1 MKKFVNREAEIQFL
15 ETQFSREGSSFVV
28 IYGRRRVG
36 KTALIKEF
44 IKDKKA
50 IYFLATEEIES
61 QNINN
66 FKTLV
71 ARFFNNSLLEKA
83 QNIMWDEI
91 FEFIANN
98 TTNEKLVIVIDEFQY
113 LCKVNPS
120 FPSILQKIW
129 DEKLKG
135 KNIFLIV
142 CGSLVNMMEQHVLNY
157 SSPLYGRRTGQI
169 KLKPLKFKSLK
180 EFFPQS
186 TENELIWLYAIL
198 GGVPKYLEVFNYKG
212 DIFEAIKENVLNKQ
226 SFLYEEP
233 LFLLEREIQDIGTYF
248 SLIKSI
254 SFGNHKLQ
262 QIAQT
267 LSVPQTRLTKYIN
280 TLIDLDI
287 LRRDTPVTEEYPEK
301 SKKGLY
307 FINDNFLNFWFKFVY
322 PFKEQLELDNV
333 EFVLENIKERIITE
347 HISYVYKDI
356 CREYVWELSQKGKL
370 PLKISK
376 IGKWWDKN
384 NEIDI
389 VGIDTTTGS
398 LLYGEC
404 KYTNSK
410 VDIDLFYS
418 LKQKAN
424 KVNAKN
430 KTKEYYIIFS
440 KSGFTERFLSFSR
453 EVKNLILITFPEG
466 RNTII

>member
-15 ETQFSREGSSFVV
+15 ETQFSKEGSSFVV

-66 FKTLV
+66 FKILV
-71 ARFFNNSLLEKA
+71 AKFFNNSLLEKA

-98 TTNEKLVIVIDEFQY
+98 VKNEKLVIVIDEFQY

-135 KNIFLIV
+135 KNIFFIV

-169 KLKPLKFKSLK
+169 KLKPLKFKYLK

-186 TENELIWLYAIL
+186 TEDELIWLYAIL
-198 GGVPKYLEVFNYKG
+198 GGVPRYLEVFNYKG
-212 DIFEAIKENVLNKQ
+212 DVFEAIRENMLNKQ

-254 SFGNHKLQ
+254 SLGNHKLQ

-267 LSVPQTRLTKYIN
+267 LSVLQTRLTKYIN

-333 EFVLENIKERIITE
+333 EFVLENIKKRIITE

-356 CREYVWELSQKGKL
+356 CKEYVWELSQKGEL

-418 LKQKAN
+418 LKQKAS

-430 KTKEYYIIFS
+430 KAEEYYIIFS
-440 KSGFTERFLSFSR
+440 KSGFTERFLSFSK
-453 EVKNLILITFPEG
+453 EIENLILITFPEKT
-466 RNTII
+466 NLNF

>member
-1 MKKFVNREAEIQFL
+1 MKKFVDREVELQFL
-15 ETQFSREGSSFVV
+15 ESQFSQNGSALVV

-44 IKDKKA
+44 IKNKKA
-50 IYFLATEEIES
+50 IYFLATEEVES

-66 FKTLV
+66 FKSLV
-71 ARFFNNSLLEKA
+71 AKLFNNSLLEKI
-83 QNIMWDEI
+83 QNITWEEI
-91 FEFIANN
+91 FEFITANIES
-98 TTNEKLVIVIDEFQY
+98 EKIVIVIDEFQY

-120 FPSILQKIW
+120 FASIFQKIW
-129 DEKLKG
+129 DERLKA
-135 KNIFLIV
+135 KNVFLIL
-142 CGSLVNMMEQHVLNY
+142 CGSLINMMEQQVLNY

-169 KLKPLKFKSLK
+169 KLKPLKFKYLK
-180 EFFPQS
+180 EFFPQA
-186 TENELIWLYAIL
+186 TEDELIWLYAIL

-212 DIFEAIKENVLNKQ
+212 DIFESIRENILNKQ

-254 SFGNHKLQ
+254 SMGNHKLH
-262 QIAQT
+262 QIAQN

-287 LRRDTPVTEEYPEK
+287 LRREIPVTEEYPEK

-333 EFVLENIKERIITE
+333 EFVLENIKRRIVTE
-347 HISYVYKDI
+347 HISYVYEDV
-356 CREYVWELSQKGKL
+356 CREYVLELSNRSEL
-370 PLKISK
+370 PLKVSK
-376 IGKWWDKN
+376 IGRWWDKN
-384 NEIDI
+384 DEIDI
-389 VGIDTTTGS
+389 VGIDQTSGS
-398 LLYGEC
+398 ILYGEC
-404 KYTNSK
+404 KYTNAK

-418 LKQKAN
+418 LKQKAS
-424 KVNAKN
+424 KVNLKN

-440 KSGFTERFLSFSR
+440 KSGFTERFLNFAN
-453 EVKNLILITFPEG
+453 EMKNLILINFPK
-466 RNTII
+466 RS